1 MLVLEPSFLL
11 KELSWA
17 SPSTP
22 LVSIQ
27 QDLGAD
33 EFSKVYYQP
42 VIFLGPP
49 KIMRNGLVLFF
60 EASKYIKR
68 KKKFFNGKQDNRSYS
83 HSFNTHT

>member
-49 KIMRNGLVLFF
+49 KIMRSL
-60 EASKYIKR
+60 A
-68 KKKFFNGKQDNRSYS
+68 
-83 HSFNTHT
+83 